1 MSVIRDLGPISPMW
15 ASPWIRGALLST
27 GMLASLAA
35 GMALQTANVR
45 VQELRPS
52 ALAKAAVATTQGV
65 AQSRAVQES
74 AWRVWQ
80 MDTRLSLSLLK
91 PILPGESDLAAT
103 RVSLSSPFDPSDEA
117 VSDAAGHPTDEQP
130 QALAVASS
138 TPAAGLQQRPLAGAS
153 SVAPLMIDPPAAGRA
168 QTSAMQAVES
178 YRHALDLLDQGRDGQ
193 ALEALQSTLR
203 LDPTHSQ
210 ARRLAVTLALDAK
223 QAELASRLVD
233 EGLKVDPR
241 DPDLQ
246 FLQARRLMSGGA
258 ADQALKVLQGMERPT
273 GEALGLK
280 AGLLARSGQYGP
292 AAQAYE
298 QALRTRPDNATWWL
312 GLGVAW
318 QAQGQ
323 GAQAK
328 EAFYRAYRLGQLSP
342 DVQAWL
348 EQQL

>member
-1 MSVIRDLGPISPMW
+1 MSVIRDLGTISPMW
-15 ASPWIRGALLST
+15 SSPWIRGALMSA

-45 VQELRPS
+45 VQTLKPS
-52 ALAKAAVATTQGV
+52 AVAKATVAATQAVAHNA
-65 AQSRAVQES
+65 AQQES

-80 MDTRLSLSLLK
+80 LDTRLSLNLLK
-91 PILPGESDLAAT
+91 PSTSGEGDLAAT
-103 RVSLSSPFDPSDEA
+103 RVSLSPNLDLSDEA
-117 VSDAAGHPTDEQP
+117 ESESASQPDGVAP
-130 QALAVASS
+130 QAGAVAS
-138 TPAAGLQQRPLAGAS
+138 PATGVPQRQLASAS
-153 SVAPLMIDPPAAGRA
+153 SAAPLMIDPPAAGRA

-203 LDPTHSQ
+203 LDPTHTQ
-210 ARRLAVTLALDAK
+210 ARRLAVTLALDSK

-246 FLQARRLMSGGA
+246 FLQARHLMSAGA

-280 AGLLARSGQYGP
+280 AGLLARSGQYAP

-323 GAQAK
+323 GAQARQ
-328 EAFYRAYRLGQLSP
+328 AFYRAYRLGQLSP